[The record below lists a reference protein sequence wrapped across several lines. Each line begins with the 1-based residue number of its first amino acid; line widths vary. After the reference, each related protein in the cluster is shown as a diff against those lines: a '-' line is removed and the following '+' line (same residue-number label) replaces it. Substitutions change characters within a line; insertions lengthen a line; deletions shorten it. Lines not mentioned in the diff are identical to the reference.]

1 MIVTGSWT
9 AENSL
14 QIWDLRNTQLV
25 DTIVPSNRPK
35 SVAGE
40 FPYCVQFFRG
50 DLIGQTLVVG
60 GSGTGLVEVIDTRQK
75 KTNASF
81 RTLKAVLA
89 IDSTSGHVVFGG
101 MEDVIRI
108 AAV

>member
-14 QIWDLRNTQLV
+14 QIWDLRNAQLV
-25 DTIVPSNRPK
+25 DTIVPTNRPK

-50 DLIGQTLVVG
+50 DLIGQIVVVA
-60 GSGTGLVEVIDTRQK
+60 GSGAGLVEVIDRKEK
-75 KTNASF
+75 KSIASF
-81 RTLKAVLA
+81 KTSKAVLA
-89 IDSTSGHVVFGG
+89 IDSTSTHVVFGG
-101 MEDVIRI
+101 MEDVVRI

>member
-1 MIVTGSWT
+1 MTGSWA

-14 QIWDLRNTQLV
+14 QLWDFRNTQLIN
-25 DTIVPSNRPK
+25 TIIPINRPK

-50 DLIGQTLVVG
+50 DLIGQTVVVG
-60 GSGTGLVEVIDTRQK
+60 GSGTGSLEIVDTKEK
-75 KTNASF
+75 KSNVSF
-81 RTLKAVLA
+81 KTSKAVLA
-89 IDSTSGHVVFGG
+89 IDSTSSHVVFGG